1 MPNPVHLVSRCIDL
15 TPSGGNNDDDKR
27 GAGDGGKAGMGPL
40 YRIGKHKFRLDG
52 KDGKTLDDIIEVL
65 GRSRG

>member
-1 MPNPVHLVSRCIDL
+1 
-15 TPSGGNNDDDKR
+15 
-27 GAGDGGKAGMGPL
+27 MGPV

-65 GRSRG
+65 LGAPTASGYVEFCLVLPPASTHLHL